1 MSDLINRQAIL
12 KHIEK
17 IRHGVQ
23 MMDDTHRAG
32 IIMNG
37 MYLCEKAVRNQ
48 PSAQPE
54 WKKVGENPMISEEK
68 MKIVIN
74 NYFKDEC
81 NVNMSI
87 REAFEKGFRIGVKKG
102 ESLTKVIKCKNCKN
116 FRKNIPCVGGFYDG
130 CTELLNEG
138 NEIPVDENFY
148 CGFAKRKTDGQI
160 N

>member
-1 MSDLINRQAIL
+1 MDDLISGQAAIDEL
-12 KHIEK
+12 GYCQTYLFDSRDKDKKISLEDAEYAIE
-17 IRHGVQ
+17 Q
-23 MMDDTHRAG
+23 
-32 IIMNG
+32 
-37 MYLCEKAVRNQ
+37 L

-116 FRKNIPCVGGFYDG
+116 FRKNITCVGGFYDG

>member
-1 MSDLINRQAIL
+1 MDLIERQAV
-12 KHIEK
+12 IEALGYCQTYLFDSRDKDKK
-17 IRHGVQ
+17 ISLEDAEYAIEQ
-23 MMDDTHRAG
+23 
-32 IIMNG
+32 
-37 MYLCEKAVRNQ
+37 L

>member
-1 MSDLINRQAIL
+1 MDDLISRQAEIDEL
-12 KHIEK
+12 GYCQTYSFDSRDKDKKISLEDAEYAIE
-17 IRHGVQ
+17 Q
-23 MMDDTHRAG
+23 
-32 IIMNG
+32 
-37 MYLCEKAVRNQ
+37 L

>member
-1 MSDLINRQAIL
+1 MDLIDRQAAIDAL
-12 KHIEK
+12 GYCQTYLFDSRDKDKKISLEDAEYAIE
-17 IRHGVQ
+17 Q
-23 MMDDTHRAG
+23 
-32 IIMNG
+32 
-37 MYLCEKAVRNQ
+37 L

-54 WKKVGENPMISEEK
+54 WKKVGETPMISEEK

-87 REAFEKGFRIGVKKG
+87 REAFEKGFRIGVKKW
-102 ESLTKVIKCKNCKN
+102 EPLTKVIKCKNCKN

>member
-1 MSDLINRQAIL
+1 MDDLISRQAAIDAFYKHPNINWTIL
-12 KHIEK
+12 DVLTK
-17 IRHGVQ
+17 IN
-23 MMDDTHRAG
+23 A
-32 IIMNG
+32 
-37 MYLCEKAVRNQ
+37 L

-116 FRKNIPCVGGFYDG
+116 FRQNIPCVGGFYDG

>member
-1 MSDLINRQAIL
+1 MKDLIERQAAIDEL
-12 KHIEK
+12 GYCQTYLFDSRDKDKKISLEDAEYAIE
-17 IRHGVQ
+17 Q
-23 MMDDTHRAG
+23 
-32 IIMNG
+32 
-37 MYLCEKAVRNQ
+37 L

>member
-1 MSDLINRQAIL
+1 MDDLISRQAAIDEL
-12 KHIEK
+12 GYCQTYLFDSRDKDKKISLEDAEYAIE
-17 IRHGVQ
+17 Q
-23 MMDDTHRAG
+23 
-32 IIMNG
+32 
-37 MYLCEKAVRNQ
+37 L

-54 WKKVGENPMISEEK
+54 WKKMGENPMISEEK